1 MLFIAGTALAQTTLS
16 GSVVDENNQ
25 AVPGVNIV
33 LSSSEGTV
41 SDFDGNFVI
50 ETNQTFPI
58 KINVSAIGFAS
69 QQIELNDA
77 SALNIVLLG
86 QTSQLEEIVVAAS
99 RRSERL
105 AETPVS
111 IERLNL
117 QDIKNTTAQDF
128 YQSLNN
134 LKGVDVNM
142 GSVTL
147 PIINTRGFATFGNE
161 RFLQLVDG
169 MDSAAPVFNFAVA
182 NLIGMSRSSK
192 NLVLMGDQ
200 MQLGQPSQGVHP
212 AESGLSILDY
222 LLHER
227 ATIPADMGIFLDTT
241 YRMHSKINSFISTN
255 FYEERLICDERT
267 DKRIIKFEKKSII
280 KKDGIH
286 YIQMN
291 HKNNVQ
297 TSIEEFDVVKDLMK
311 QLIGV
316 EFDDNGKKKKVNC

>member
-1 MLFIAGTALAQTTLS
+1 MKRITSLLLMLLVASTALAQTTLS

-25 AVPGVNIV
+25 AVPCVNIV

-41 SDFDGNFVI
+41 SDFDGNFEI
-50 ETNQTFPI
+50 ETNQSFPI
-58 KINVSAIGFAS
+58 NIDVSAIGFAS

-182 NLIGMSRSSK
+182 NLIGLNELDVASVEILPGASSALYGA
-192 NLVLMGDQ
+192 NAFNG
-200 MQLGQPSQGVHP
+200 
-212 AESGLSILDY
+212 IL
-222 LLHER
+222 
-227 ATIPADMGIFLDTT
+227 
-241 YRMHSKINSFISTN
+241 
-255 FYEERLICDERT
+255 
-267 DKRIIKFEKKSII
+267 
-280 KKDGIH
+280 
-286 YIQMN
+286 
-291 HKNNVQ
+291 
-297 TSIEEFDVVKDLMK
+297 LMK
-311 QLIGV
+311 SQTPW
-316 EFDDNGKKKKVNC
+316 EKE